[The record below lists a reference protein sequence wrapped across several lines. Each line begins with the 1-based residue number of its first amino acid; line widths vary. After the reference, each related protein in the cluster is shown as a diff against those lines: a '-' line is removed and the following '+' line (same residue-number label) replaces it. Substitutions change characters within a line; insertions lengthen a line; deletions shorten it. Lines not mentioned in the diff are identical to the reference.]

1 MQVEEISFVNDII
14 QDTRADARECTKYDL
29 LIRQI
34 FKNCKLNWNNDG
46 LILKS
51 DEKLFNLL
59 EVIEPSIYEKKLSY
73 LLEEKEKEE

>member
-1 MQVEEISFVNDII
+1 MQAEEISFVNDII
-14 QDTRADARECTKYDL
+14 QDTRADTREITKYEL

-59 EVIEPSIYEKKLSY
+59 EVIEPSIYEKNLSY